1 MLALLEAGGDI
12 AAKDRDGKTPEQL
25 AEIGKHDV
33 AKQTLRRFV
42 RDKGGTARPAAATQP
57 GQDVPIGIA
66 PGVHGVPQR
75 PKVTPPVM
83 PRQASTGLG
92 GSVSPPDGDDRWS
105 VDMPAYDVIGLK
117 LKPILMPRV
126 RRGILRPAVRV

>member
-1 MLALLEAGGDI
+1 M
-12 AAKDRDGKTPEQL
+12 

-33 AKQTLRRFV
+33 AKQTLKRFM
-42 RDKGGTARPAAATQP
+42 RDKGGTARPAATAPP

-66 PGVHGVPQR
+66 PGVQGAPQR
-75 PKVTPPVM
+75 PKVAPPVM

-92 GSVSPPDGDDRWS
+92 GFVSPPDGDDRWS

-126 RRGILRPAVRV
+126 RGGILRPAVRV